1 MPAERSRRVATGR
14 RFKSFRPDL
23 IAGKSPSATM
33 LKGSSASIPASSPGV
48 APVQK
53 FAALARVFF
62 GQRCNYLPQLA
73 FGGSNGD

>member
-1 MPAERSRRVATGR
+1 VKTVNMFDGG
-14 RFKSFRPDL
+14 RPDL

-33 LKGSSASIPASSPGV
+33 LKGFSASIPASFSRV
-48 APVQK
+48 APSSK
-53 FAALARVFF
+53 IAALARVFF